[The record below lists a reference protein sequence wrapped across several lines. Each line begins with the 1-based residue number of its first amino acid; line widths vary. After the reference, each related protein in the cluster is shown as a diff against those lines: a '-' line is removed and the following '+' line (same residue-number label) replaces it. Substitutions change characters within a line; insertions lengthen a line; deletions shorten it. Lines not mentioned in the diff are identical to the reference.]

1 MGVTIH
7 FEGQLK
13 NEVAYQQLLE
23 EVSSI
28 AKAEG
33 WSSEAIE
40 SRVTTLS
47 RVRDEQDWDYVGPVK
62 GIVISI
68 AEDCDPVRLEFDRDL
83 YVQEFAKTQFAGVE
97 AHLKVLELL
106 KALRPFFHDLKVDEG
121 EYWETGNLRGLTE
134 HMNRA
139 QKAIE
144 AELEKYSH
152 GRMKVKTPSGRI
164 MDLVT

>member
-13 NEVAYQQLLE
+13 NEAAYQLLVE
-23 EVSSI
+23 AVSSI

-40 SRVTTLS
+40 SSVTTLS

-68 AEDCDPVRLEFDRDL
+68 AE
-83 YVQEFAKTQFAGVE
+83 Y
-97 AHLKVLELL
+97 
-106 KALRPFFHDLKVDEG
+106 LRP
-121 EYWETGNLRGLTE
+121 
-134 HMNRA
+134 RA
-139 QKAIE
+139 
-144 AELEKYSH
+144 
-152 GRMKVKTPSGRI
+152 V
-164 MDLVT
+164 

>member
-47 RVRDEQDWDYVGPVK
+47 RVRDEQDWDYARTK
-62 GIVISI
+62 
-68 AEDCDPVRLEFDRDL
+68 
-83 YVQEFAKTQFAGVE
+83 
-97 AHLKVLELL
+97 
-106 KALRPFFHDLKVDEG
+106 RPSP
-121 EYWETGNLRGLTE
+121 
-134 HMNRA
+134 RA
-139 QKAIE
+139 
-144 AELEKYSH
+144 
-152 GRMKVKTPSGRI
+152 R
-164 MDLVT
+164 